1 MAKKEEKTNV
11 MRLLERA
18 GVPYTPHTYDHSDG
32 VIDGAGV
39 ARKLG
44 QDPAR
49 VFKTLVTRGA
59 SGEYAVFCLPVEA
72 ELDLKK
78 AARAAGEKSVAMIH
92 VADINK
98 VTGYI
103 RGGCSPLGM
112 KKPFRTFFDA
122 SVSALDT
129 VMVSAG
135 KIGFQIEVA
144 PAALLALV
152 PAEAVPLTRGA
163 E

>member
-11 MRLLERA
+11 MRLLDREKVA
-18 GVPYTPHTYDHSDG
+18 YQAHAYDHSDG

-59 SGEYAVFCLPVEA
+59 SGSYVVFCLPVER
-72 ELDLKK
+72 ELDMKK
-78 AARAAGEKSVAMIH
+78 AARAAGEKSVSMIA
-92 VADINK
+92 VAEINK

-112 KKPFRTFFDA
+112 KKQYATFFDA
-122 SVSALDT
+122 SVQGLET

-135 KIGFQIEVA
+135 RVGFQIEAA
-144 PAALLALV
+144 PADLLR
-152 PAEAVPLTRGA
+152 LTGA
-163 E
+163 STADLAARA

>member
-11 MRLLERA
+11 MRLLDKEKIA
-18 GVPYTPHTYDHSDG
+18 YTAHEYDHSDG
-32 VIDGAGV
+32 AIDGV
-39 ARKLG
+39 AVAQKLG
-44 QDPAR
+44 QDPAQ

-59 SGEYAVFCLPVEA
+59 SGSFFVFCIPVTK

-78 AARAAGEKSVAMIH
+78 AAKSVKEKSVAMIH
-92 VADINK
+92 VAEINQI
-98 VTGYI
+98 TGYI

-112 KKPFRTFFDA
+112 KKRFITVFDE
-122 SVSALDT
+122 SVRGHTS

-135 KIGFQIEVA
+135 KIGYQVEAA
-144 PAALLALV
+144 PKDLMRLCNATAA
-152 PAEAVPLTRGA
+152 PLTVA

>member
-11 MRLLERA
+11 MRLLDKEKIA
-18 GVPYTPHTYDHSDG
+18 YTAHEYDHSDG
-32 VIDGAGV
+32 AIDGV
-39 ARKLG
+39 AVAQKLG
-44 QDPAR
+44 QDPAQ

-59 SGEYAVFCLPVEA
+59 SGSFFVFCIPVTK

-78 AARAAGEKSVAMIH
+78 AAKSVKEKSVAMIH
-92 VADINK
+92 VAEINQI
-98 VTGYI
+98 TGYI

-112 KKPFRTFFDA
+112 KKRFITVFDE
-122 SVSALDT
+122 SVLGHTS

-135 KIGFQIEVA
+135 KIGYQVEAA
-144 PAALLALV
+144 PKDLMRLCNATAA
-152 PAEAVPLTRGA
+152 PLTMA

>member
-11 MRLLERA
+11 MRLLEKA
-18 GVPYTPHTYDHSDG
+18 QVPYTAHTYDHADG
-32 VIDGAGV
+32 VIDGVGV
-39 ARKLG
+39 ARKLQ
-44 QDPAR
+44 QDPER
-49 VFKTLVTRGA
+49 VFKTLVTKGA
-59 SGEYAVFCLPVEA
+59 SGQYTVFCVPVQE

-78 AARAAGEKSVAMIH
+78 AARVAGEKSVEMIH

-112 KKPFRTFFDA
+112 KKRYLTVMDE
-122 SVSALDT
+122 SILKYNT

-135 KIGFQIEVA
+135 KIGFQIELA
-144 PAALLALV
+144 PVDLLRLSAAKTGQITV
-152 PAEAVPLTRGA
+152 K
-163 E
+163 